1 MGYLKLPKS
10 LSVPHICPVFWLV
23 LYLTGQGSTWPESFL
38 SFVQGRTPNISSVL
52 VKAAFF
58 LLIWACS
65 SHWTPPGAPCVPL
78 RSYVV
83 GCFPSERASSPPPL
97 SVEEFRL
104 VSPWA
109 KAVIPNEIHL
119 SKVLTLK
126 HNRNFIELQ
135 TTVEFYY
142 FHWLTDVIL
151 PSPSMISFVVATSR
165 PKIPR
170 GALTHFTLRSIC

>member
-1 MGYLKLPKS
+1 MNWVNPLWFKQGLNSCPFFWCRLFAFSSELVLLVCPLKGPLVHLEQNMLKFAPKIDNVGYSKLPKS
-10 LSVPHICPVFWLV
+10 LSVPPICPVFWLV

-65 SHWTPPGAPCVPL
+65 SHRTPPGAPCAPL

-97 SVEEFRL
+97 SVE
-104 VSPWA
+104 
-109 KAVIPNEIHL
+109 
-119 SKVLTLK
+119 
-126 HNRNFIELQ
+126 
-135 TTVEFYY
+135 
-142 FHWLTDVIL
+142 
-151 PSPSMISFVVATSR
+151 
-165 PKIPR
+165 
-170 GALTHFTLRSIC
+170 